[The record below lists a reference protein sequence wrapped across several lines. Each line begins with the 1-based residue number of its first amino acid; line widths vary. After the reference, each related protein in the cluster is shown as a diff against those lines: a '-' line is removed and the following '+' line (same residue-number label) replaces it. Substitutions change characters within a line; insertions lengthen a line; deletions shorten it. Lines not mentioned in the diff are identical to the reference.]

1 MCKVCLRLY
10 SLQSEA
16 KLSYSFIPFENEF
29 RLYLRFPLRREKII
43 MQSFEYSIGEYS
55 SFMVLNV
62 VIVKGNKCDS
72 FPVKWKLITHIKDLA
87 KNKWRGDT
95 QLIRVDLAISFV
107 TSDSAIALV
116 QLMKKRLAPG
126 ILNPSQRLC
135 FQSNTGCKPIAGFR
149 WKLQVQG
156 VYKLGLGKERK

>member
-1 MCKVCLRLY
+1 
-10 SLQSEA
+10 
-16 KLSYSFIPFENEF
+16 
-29 RLYLRFPLRREKII
+29 
-43 MQSFEYSIGEYS
+43 
-55 SFMVLNV
+55 MVLNV

-87 KNKWRGDT
+87 KTNGEET

-149 WKLQVQG
+149 
-156 VYKLGLGKERK
+156 

>member
-1 MCKVCLRLY
+1 
-10 SLQSEA
+10 
-16 KLSYSFIPFENEF
+16 
-29 RLYLRFPLRREKII
+29 
-43 MQSFEYSIGEYS
+43 
-55 SFMVLNV
+55 MVLNV

-87 KNKWRGDT
+87 KTNGEET
-95 QLIRVDLAISFV
+95 QLLRVDLSISFV

-116 QLMKKRLAPG
+116 QLMKKNCLALG
-126 ILNPSQRLC
+126 ILNPWQRLC

-156 VYKLGLGKERK
+156 VYKFGLGKERNHGQNVPISLTHLSNFSQTWHKAFFIFAQITGQNFFKYM